1 MNSDS
6 PAKKIVL
13 VGHCGPDATYLRIAV
28 RSALGEA
35 TFSSADDRAALD
47 RAIQDGVDL
56 ILFNRELDYGFE
68 PATGVEMIRV
78 LKQQHPDLKMV
89 LITNYPEV
97 QAAAIAAG
105 GMPGFGKRDIGSPHA
120 RELLRGALE

>member
-1 MNSDS
+1 MNADS

-35 TFSSADDRAALD
+35 TISSADDRAALD
-47 RAIQDGVDL
+47 RAIDAGVDL

-68 PATGVEMIRV
+68 PATGVDMIRL
-78 LKQQHPDLKMV
+78 LKQQHPDLKMM
-89 LITNYPEV
+89 LITNRPEV

-120 RELLRGALE
+120 RELLRGAF